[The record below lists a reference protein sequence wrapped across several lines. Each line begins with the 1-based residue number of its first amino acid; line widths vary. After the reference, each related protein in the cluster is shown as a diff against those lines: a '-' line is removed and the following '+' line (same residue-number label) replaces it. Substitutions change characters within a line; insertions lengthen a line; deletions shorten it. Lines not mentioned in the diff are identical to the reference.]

1 MFCDIVLPDR
11 NEKEFIEIAEKL
23 GYTHIIFAYPFNKKG
38 YPSIGDSNIKTI
50 PAAIL
55 ETKNVNKARTEK
67 EIVIAQAGEQ
77 NRPVFESRYIDI
89 IYGLECVSKKDFIH
103 HKASGMNQ
111 VLGKFA
117 QKNKIAIA
125 FSFSMLLKSKGVKR
139 AAIMARISQ
148 NIRICRKYNLH
159 MITASFAKDP
169 YSMRAPRD
177 MMALMEDL
185 GMTGSEAKSSMQQ
198 PKSKEKFI

>member
-11 NEKEFIEIAEKL
+11 NEKEFIEIAKKL
-23 GYTHIIFAYPFNKKG
+23 GYTHLVFAYPFSKKG
-38 YPSIGDSNIKTI
+38 YPSMKDSNIKII
-50 PAAIL
+50 PAAIV
-55 ETKNVNKARTEK
+55 ETKNVNKARVAE

-111 VLGKFA
+111 VLAKYA
-117 QKNKIAIA
+117 QKNKIAVA
-125 FSFSMLLKSKGVKR
+125 FQFSMLLKSKGIKR
-139 AAIMARISQ
+139 TAIMARISQ

-159 MITASFAKDP
+159 MIIASFAKDP
-169 YSMRAPRD
+169 YAMRAPRD
-177 MMALMEDL
+177 MMALMQDL
-185 GMTGSEAKSSMQQ
+185 GMTGSEAKSSIQQ
-198 PKSKEKFI
+198 AKRKEKFI

>member
-1 MFCDIVLPDR
+1 MFCDIVLPDK
-11 NEKEFIEIAEKL
+11 NEKEFIDIAEKL
-23 GYTHIIFAYPFNKKG
+23 GYTYIIFAYPFNKKG
-38 YPSIGDSNIKTI
+38 YPKTKHNKLKI
-50 PAAIL
+50 ITAAVV
-55 ETKNVNKARTEK
+55 ETKNVNKARVAE
-67 EIVIAQAGEQ
+67 EIVIAKAGEQ

-125 FSFSMLLKSKGVKR
+125 FSFSMLLKSKGMKR
-139 AAIMARISQ
+139 TAIMARISQ
-148 NIRICRKYNLH
+148 NIRICRKYNLR

-169 YSMRAPRD
+169 YAMRAPRD

-198 PKSKEKFI
+198 AKCKEKFI